1 MYSQGLI
8 LWESGIWCFLSLF
21 RVFSLQIL
29 LLSHA
34 TNLNYGTNIAA
45 KAGISNHGDAHIT
58 LRFPD
63 QQKRVADILVGRPI
77 ILYGAFVYVPVAFA
91 IER

>member
-1 MYSQGLI
+1 MFSFPLAGLH
-8 LWESGIWCFLSLF
+8 SSNTPSKPCD
-21 RVFSLQIL
+21 
-29 LLSHA
+29 
-34 TNLNYGTNIAA
+34 NLNYGTNIAA

-63 QQKRVADILVGRPI
+63 QEKRVADILVGRPI
-77 ILYGAFVYVPVAFA
+77 ILYGAFVYVPVTFA

>member
-1 MYSQGLI
+1 VFF
-8 LWESGIWCFLSLF
+8 GIRTL
-21 RVFSLQIL
+21 VFSFPLAGLRSSNTASKQCD
-29 LLSHA
+29 
-34 TNLNYGTNIAA
+34 NLNYGTNIAA

-77 ILYGAFVYVPVAFA
+77 IIYGAFVYVPVVCDREVRIF
-91 IER
+91 

>member
-1 MYSQGLI
+1 MCSQGLI
-8 LWESGIWCFLSLF
+8 LCSQESGVSFPL

-29 LLSHA
+29 LLSRA

-63 QQKRVADILVGRPI
+63 QQKRVTDILVGRPI
-77 ILYGAFVYVPVAFA
+77 ILYGTFVYVPVAFA

>member
-1 MYSQGLI
+1 VFF
-8 LWESGIWCFLSLF
+8 GIRTL
-21 RVFSLQIL
+21 VFSFPLAGLRSSNTASKQCD
-29 LLSHA
+29 
-34 TNLNYGTNIAA
+34 NLNYGTNIAA

-58 LRFPD
+58 LRLPD
-63 QQKRVADILVGRPI
+63 QQKRVADILVGLPI